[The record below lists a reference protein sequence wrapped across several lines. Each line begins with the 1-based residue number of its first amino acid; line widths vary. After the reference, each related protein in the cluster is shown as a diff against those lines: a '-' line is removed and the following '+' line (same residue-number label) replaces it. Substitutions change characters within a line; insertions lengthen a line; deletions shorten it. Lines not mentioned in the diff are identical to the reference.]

1 MVSSF
6 RVLGPGHVG
15 RRGAHGL
22 QAARPLPP
30 VRARDGPTL
39 HSLGEVSAYS
49 KLVGLTESFNA
60 RVSSSPIFFLMPFAD
75 LFKIR

>member
-39 HSLGEVSAYS
+39 HSLREVSAYS
-49 KLVGLTESFNA
+49 KLVCLTESFDA
-60 RVSSSPIFFLMPFAD
+60 QVSHHRYFSSCPSPIYL
-75 LFKIR
+75 K